1 VGDAPEGKVD
11 IKSLAVE
18 SDGKNLIVNLEAAND
33 LTQLFM
39 KRDPGVVAVLQID
52 TDLNASTG
60 GSPFFS
66 EATGIEYHVDVQVC
80 VKYKRGEI
88 SGTVC
93 VGGIS
98 GTPERT
104 GIISDIS
111 VGRYEGNGGANAKG
125 VTVESREGTVAGETI
140 KVIIPYGYIGVEPGR
155 GIRILGALKEEWNP
169 KTGKYPML
177 PEIKVRLK

>member
-66 EATGIEYHVDVQVC
+66 EATGFEYHVDVQVC

-93 VGGIS
+93 VGGI
-98 GTPERT
+98 
-104 GIISDIS
+104 
-111 VGRYEGNGGANAKG
+111 
-125 VTVESREGTVAGETI
+125 
-140 KVIIPYGYIGVEPGR
+140 
-155 GIRILGALKEEWNP
+155 
-169 KTGKYPML
+169 
-177 PEIKVRLK
+177 